1 MPKIQYDKKSKIIS
15 IKISNKKSI
24 DSDVHDNVVVDYD
37 KDSNITNIDI
47 MDINFNEFKPK
58 KLYFE
63 EIIKEKI
70 NIGAYE
76 RMR

>member
-47 MDINFNEFKPK
+47 MDINFNEFKSK

>member
-1 MPKIQYDKKSKIIS
+1 MAKIQYNKENKIIS

-24 DSDVHDNVVVDYD
+24 DSDVQDNVVVDYD
-37 KDSNITNIDI
+37 KDKNITNIDI

-63 EIIKEKI
+63 EIIKEKVKI
-70 NIGAYE
+70 HA
-76 RMR
+76 RKLC